1 MLNLCAYTARGLDM
15 PKSKKEAMLGAIEG
29 FSSALDIP
37 AGTLTK
43 GAQIV
48 LSSNREATIEGCKG
62 VLEYSG
68 DKIRLSTGNSIIR
81 FSGSEL
87 EIKSLSPGHAAIK
100 GFIVSIEFEN

>member
-1 MLNLCAYTARGLDM
+1 M
-15 PKSKKEAMLGAIEG
+15 PKNKKESMLGALESFG
-29 FSSALDIP
+29 SALDIP

-48 LSSNREATIEGCKG
+48 LSSNREATIEGCRG
-62 VLEYSG
+62 VLEYG
-68 DKIRLSTGNSIIR
+68 DDRIRLSTGSSVIR
-81 FSGSEL
+81 FTGSEL